1 MRDFSNIYSLDQANK
16 WMKTLNSMYGVNL
29 DIEDIHRLFQK
40 FGVCFKTKNIDGK
53 DIKFYNKSNIVD
65 LIGSGHIKKEIDN
78 IVKGNKAFSG
88 LRKLPVSYSKPP
100 EEGPERV
107 VKRGRRNI
115 ILPNNPIENE
125 YDDPDIEYK
134 NGENDLEA
142 YSKYL
147 INNVYQF
154 EGKQNKKRVFVTE
167 AQLKEFLSKII

>member
-1 MRDFSNIYSLDQANK
+1 MRDFSSIYSLDQANK

-40 FGVCFKTKNIDGK
+40 FGVWFKTKNIDGR

-78 IVKGNKAFSG
+78 IVKGNKTFSG

-115 ILPNNPIENE
+115 ILPNSPIENE

-134 NGENDLEA
+134 NGENDMEA

-147 INNVYQF
+147 EDRYQF
-154 EGKQNKKRVFVTE
+154 EGKKNNKRIFITE
-167 AQLKEFLSKII
+167 KQLKDFLKKII